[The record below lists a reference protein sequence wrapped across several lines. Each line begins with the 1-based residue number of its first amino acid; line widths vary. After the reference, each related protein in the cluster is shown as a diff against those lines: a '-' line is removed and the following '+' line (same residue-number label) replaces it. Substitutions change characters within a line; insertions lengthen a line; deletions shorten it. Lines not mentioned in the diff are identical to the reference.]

1 MFDPISV
8 FYCMWVL
15 NSDLPD
21 ARLKVQDIIKDKENK
36 TIVETV
42 TLREGV

>member
-8 FYCMWVL
+8 FYCMWIL
-15 NSDLPD
+15 NSGLPD
-21 ARLKVQDIIKDKENK
+21 SRLRVQDVVRDKENK